1 MSSGSR
7 VCGMQTVFSF
17 IEISPA
23 ERQTLSKKSD
33 IHKEE
38 GREPRNAT
46 ENDQTSLETE
56 PSGNK

>member
-1 MSSGSR
+1 MWNA
-7 VCGMQTVFSF
+7 VFSF